1 MHFYLN
7 HQCSDVEREGVWRNY
22 YTGEELDLSSAAGDL
37 DGGETENC
45 AILVGVWNAWS
56 DWSCLVPKVC
66 LE

>member
-1 MHFYLN
+1 MR
-7 HQCSDVEREGVWRNY
+7 SDVETEGVWRNY
-22 YTGEELDLSSAAGDL
+22 YTGEELDLSFAVTNN
-37 DGGETENC
+37 DGEEAENC